1 MIQEGSLIGLGAER
15 ASEYCIYNQWCGGW
29 GWGNEMKIPGMLM
42 LLFKYKVMFTIIDL
56 ILFNSTNYVRY
67 I

>member
-1 MIQEGSLIGLGAER
+1 MIQEGSLIGLGREGR
-15 ASEYCIYNQWCGGW
+15 ASTVYNQWCGGW
-29 GWGNEMKIPGMLM
+29 GWGKEMKIPGMLM

>member
-1 MIQEGSLIGLGAER
+1 
-15 ASEYCIYNQWCGGW
+15 
-29 GWGNEMKIPGMLM
+29 MKIPGMLM

>member
-1 MIQEGSLIGLGAER
+1 
-15 ASEYCIYNQWCGGW
+15 
-29 GWGNEMKIPGMLM
+29 MKIPGMLM

-67 I
+67 ILQIIFL